1 MSDNVIRFPKREL
14 NIDVELEDDGD
25 YYEFVFAVQT
35 MIEMHVAGIVGTSD
49 VEWEHVMDAAMSVG
63 IGAGL
68 RAGITPEE
76 LQEMLASCKVEEVE
90 YDA

>member
-1 MSDNVIRFPKREL
+1 MSDNVIRFPGREL
-14 NIDVELEDDGD
+14 SIDVDLEDEEH
-25 YYEFVFAVQT
+25 YAEVVSAVHT

-49 VEWEHVMDAAMSVG
+49 VEWEHIMDAAMSVG
-63 IGAGL
+63 ISAGL
-68 RAGITPEE
+68 RAGISSDE